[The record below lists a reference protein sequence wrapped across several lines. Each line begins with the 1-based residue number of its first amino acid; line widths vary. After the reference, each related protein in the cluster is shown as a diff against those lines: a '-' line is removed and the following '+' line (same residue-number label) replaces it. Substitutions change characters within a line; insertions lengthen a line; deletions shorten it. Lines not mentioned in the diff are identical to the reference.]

1 MSKNLAAIAALALF
15 AGWPMTGPA
24 LAQTDYSKVEEQV
37 TDLGHN
43 MYALTGAGGNT
54 TVAVGSDG
62 IIVVDTQ
69 FAPLYDKIKAKIA
82 GLSPLPVKYVIFT
95 HYHGDHTGGAAPFA
109 RDGATL
115 VATAQLA
122 VRMKAP
128 PVQANGQPGVPA
140 PDAAI
145 PKQTYDGDSYQVKVG
160 GVTADLHH
168 PAPAH
173 TDGDTIVVWPAANVI
188 STGDI
193 VGSASYPN
201 IDVAVGGAIDG
212 MIAATSWVIDHA
224 DAGTKVVP
232 GHGPVTDRNGVIAYR
247 AMLQTARDRI
257 AKAKAEGQ
265 SEEQVATGNLLA
277 DLDARWKPAGSGP
290 SRFPRLVYQSV
301 K

>member
-1 MSKNLAAIAALALF
+1 MQKSLAVLAALALS
-15 AGWPMTGPA
+15 AGPA

-37 TDLGHN
+37 TELGHN

-69 FAPLYDKIKAKIA
+69 FAPLYDKIRAKIKS
-82 GLSPLPVKYVIFT
+82 LSPLPIKYVILS
-95 HYHGDHTGGAAPFA
+95 HYHGDHVGGAASFIK
-109 RDGATL
+109 DGVPL
-115 VATAQLA
+115 VSTAQLV

-140 PDAAI
+140 PDDAV
-145 PKQTYDGDSYQVKVG
+145 PKQTYSGDSYEVKVG
-160 GVTADLHH
+160 GVTAQLHH

-173 TDGDTIVVWPAANVI
+173 TDGDSIVMWPAANVI

-193 VGSASYPN
+193 VGSVAYPN
-201 IDVAVGGAIDG
+201 IDVLVGGGIDG
-212 MIAATSWVIDHA
+212 MIAATTWIIDHA
-224 DAGTKVVP
+224 DASTKIVP
-232 GHGPVTDRNGVIAYR
+232 GHGPVTDKNGVIAYR
-247 AMLQTARDRI
+247 TMLQTARDRI

-265 SEEQVATGNLLA
+265 SEDQVATGPLMA
-277 DLDARWKPAGSGP
+277 DLNAKWTAPGSP
-290 SRFPRLVYQSV
+290 PPRFPRLVYQSV